1 MSRPLLMIP
10 GPIDVTDEVLAAMS
24 RPVFSHVDPAFITI
38 FGQVLKD
45 TRTIFQV
52 GDDYQPFVVAGSGT
66 LAMDSAVANLVEPG
80 DRVLVIE
87 TGYFGRRMADICQR
101 YGGEVDML
109 VAAPG
114 DTISAEQVAI
124 QLQQAD
130 YDLVALTHVD
140 TSTGVVTDAQGIAA
154 AANDAGALIIV
165 DGVCATAAEE
175 MRQQDWGVDVYLTAS
190 QKAIGLPPGLALWVV
205 SPSGLAKW
213 RERTTPVG
221 SYYSDWSLWLPI
233 MESYEGLR
241 PSYFATPPVNL
252 VVALHTSLQQ
262 ILQEG
267 VEEVYTR
274 HRLMSDAVKAGV
286 SAMGMGQ
293 VPTAADHAAH
303 TLTCP
308 RFPAGVNAGLLGH
321 VRANGAILAGGLHPM
336 IKTEYFRIGH
346 MGAVSA
352 NAILATLGAVE
363 TGLRQSGYAVEP
375 GISLAAAQ
383 AVLAEH

>member
-24 RPVFSHVDPAFITI
+24 QPVFSHVDSAFIAI
-38 FGQVLKD
+38 FGQALKD
-45 TRTIFQV
+45 MRAVFQA

-87 TGYFGRRMADICQR
+87 TGYFGGRMADICQR

-114 DTISAEQVAI
+114 DTISAEEVAT

-130 YDLVALTHVD
+130 YDLVTVTHVD
-140 TSTGVVTDAQGIAA
+140 TSTGVLTDVQGIAA
-154 AANDAGALIIV
+154 AAKDAGALIIV

-190 QKAIGLPPGLALWVV
+190 QKAIGVPPGLALWVV

-213 RERTTPVG
+213 RERSTPVG
-221 SYYSDWSLWLPI
+221 SYYSDWGLWLPI

-241 PSYFATPPVNL
+241 PSYFATPSTNL
-252 VVALHTSLQQ
+252 VVALSVSLQQ

-267 VEEVYTR
+267 MEEVYAR
-274 HRLMSDAVKAGV
+274 HCLMGDAVKAGIT
-286 SAMGMGQ
+286 AMGLGQ

-308 RFPAGVNAGLLGH
+308 RFPAGVDASLLGY
-321 VRANGAILAGGLHPM
+321 VPRTVP
-336 IKTEYFRIGH
+336 FW
-346 MGAVSA
+346 
-352 NAILATLGAVE
+352 
-363 TGLRQSGYAVEP
+363 
-375 GISLAAAQ
+375 LAASIP
-383 AVLAEH
+383 